1 MNYVLI
7 LIQIWT
13 TLLTLMS
20 KPPPVLTLRSRPSV
34 VLERRIFFKDLDLRS
49 RSYPHYQRSRPR
61 LTSLKY
67 NLRNLIRLAT
77 LRVCST
83 MFFRCIFG
91 GEWPDFT
98 RLILMGGTWSDFE
111 AGVTVPSPWHYV
123 IPSAEVEDILHT
135 FLGGD
140 TQMVAITETFR
151 GGLLRNRAGESFFI
165 GSTILRP
172 LLDQIPEE
180 DRETVDGDFDVDF
193 AQVPAGVEVANLA
206 WPPLPWTAYK
216 AEE

>member
-1 MNYVLI
+1 
-7 LIQIWT
+7 
-13 TLLTLMS
+13 
-20 KPPPVLTLRSRPSV
+20 
-34 VLERRIFFKDLDLRS
+34 
-49 RSYPHYQRSRPR
+49 
-61 LTSLKY
+61 
-67 NLRNLIRLAT
+67 
-77 LRVCST
+77 
-83 MFFRCIFG
+83 
-91 GEWPDFT
+91 
-98 RLILMGGTWSDFE
+98 MGGTWSDFE

-151 GGLLRNRAGESFFI
+151 GGLLRNRAGESLFI
-165 GSTILRP
+165 CSTILRP